1 MRRRIRE
8 IHYRVGVCAGV
19 GALGATVLSLFVLGL
34 FLVRGSDAFRENHT
48 SLLAVIITYYIGLS
62 LGGAIVGL
70 LLPFTGTR
78 VGKAAVGSLCAA
90 CFYGSIVVSLD
101 GFALGVSDLFL
112 IIGTSLVGGSILGLK
127 FHSLL
132 SGK

>member
-1 MRRRIRE
+1 MRRRVRE
-8 IHYRVGVCAGV
+8 ILYRVGVCAGV

-34 FLVRGSDAFRENHT
+34 FLVRGSDPFRENHT

-90 CFYGSIVVSLD
+90 CFYGSIVVSTD
-101 GFALGVSDLFL
+101 GFAIDVAD
-112 IIGTSLVGGSILGLK
+112 IIFIAGTSLIVGSILGLK
-127 FHSLL
+127 FDSLL